1 MRKYTILRFGFY
13 GILPVFLNSVFAVII
28 TKPIDSIVFQL
39 LPKEACSNVPE
50 YLQKNFAFKYVPKCR
65 NAHKFF

>member
-1 MRKYTILRFGFY
+1 MQKYTILWFGFY
-13 GILPVFLNSVFAVII
+13 GILPVFLNSVFTVRI

-50 YLQKNFAFKYVPKCR
+50 
-65 NAHKFF
+65 